1 MSFFNFFFFSFLTS
15 FIFFNTNVL
24 GNLFAIPYT
33 EILEAQYELLNYSY
47 PEQMLGADVSGSLS
61 IFYGI
66 SLIIS
71 LNSCT
76 NMNSIVTL
84 LFFLLLE

>member
-1 MSFFNFFFFSFLTS
+1 MQTISFFFLRQLLYLLQYA
-15 FIFFNTNVL
+15 NVL

-33 EILEAQYELLNYSY
+33 EILEAQYELLNYSCS
-47 PEQMLGADVSGSLS
+47 EQMLGADVSGSLS

-76 NMNSIVTL
+76 NTNSIVTL
-84 LFFLLLE
+84 LFFLLLG

>member
-1 MSFFNFFFFSFLTS
+1 MFW
-15 FIFFNTNVL
+15 
-24 GNLFAIPYT
+24 
-33 EILEAQYELLNYSY
+33 EIYLQFHTQKFWKHNMNYSY
-47 PEQMLGADVSGSLS
+47 PEQMLGADVSSSLS

-76 NMNSIVTL
+76 NSNSIVIL